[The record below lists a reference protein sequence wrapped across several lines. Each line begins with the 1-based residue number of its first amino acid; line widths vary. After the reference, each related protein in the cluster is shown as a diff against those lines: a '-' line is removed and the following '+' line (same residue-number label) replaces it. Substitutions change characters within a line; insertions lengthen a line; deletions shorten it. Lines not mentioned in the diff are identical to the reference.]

1 MQIYRDNDVDSSIL
15 EGKKISVLGYGS
27 QGRAQALCLHD
38 SGVDVTIG
46 VRKDGESWKAAQKDG
61 LRVTDIA
68 DAVKRADIV
77 MMLLPDEVQPSVY
90 KELVEPNLK
99 PGAALEFAHGFAIT
113 FGTIVPPKD
122 VDVIMVA
129 PKGPGNMIR
138 MIFEEG
144 FGVPAIFSI
153 HQDSTGNA
161 KEIVLAL
168 CKKMGFTRPGVFEES
183 FRNETHTDL
192 FGEQAVLC
200 GGITELIKKAFE
212 VLVEAGYPPEM
223 AYFEV
228 LHETKLVVDLIN
240 RGGLSYMWR
249 EVSNTAEYGGLTRRE
264 RIVTEESKE
273 EMRRILREI
282 QDGTFSKQWISEFD
296 NGMTNMRRMEKE
308 EEELQVEKVGKE
320 IRREFFNRE

>member
-1 MQIYRDNDVDSSIL
+1 MQIYRDVDVDSSVL
-15 EGKKISVLGYGS
+15 DGKRISVLGYGS
-27 QGRAQALCLHD
+27 QGRAQALCLRD
-38 SGVDVTIG
+38 SGVDVTVG
-46 VRKDGESWKAAQKDG
+46 VRRDGESWKAAQKDE

-68 DAVKRADIV
+68 DAVKGADIV
-77 MMLLPDEVQPSVY
+77 MMLLPDEVQGGVY

-113 FGTIVPPKD
+113 FRTIVPPKD

-153 HQDSTGNA
+153 HQDSTGKA
-161 KEIVLAL
+161 RDIVLAL

-183 FRNETHTDL
+183 FRNECHTDL

-240 RGGLSYMWR
+240 KGGLSYMWR
-249 EVSNTAEYGGLTRRE
+249 EVSNTAEYGGLTRRS
-264 RIVTEESKE
+264 RIVTEDSKE
-273 EMRRILREI
+273 EMRKILKEI
-282 QDGTFSKQWISEFD
+282 QDGTFSSQWISEFD
-296 NGMTNMRRMEKE
+296 SGMVNMRKMEKDE
-308 EEELQVEKVGKE
+308 EGLLVEKVGKE